1 MMLPG
6 FGIVDV
12 HSNAENLLLETFLL
26 VSDMS
31 APALIGGWR
40 SDGHEML
47 PLQCFCWAAASTNG
61 AILGSRSRQRW
72 QRAVLLLLRA
82 RCCASPSGHPLL
94 SGPPTLNDIQC
105 ESPGRSILSCGG
117 SCHVWWWVTTSRS
130 LDSWRLHCA
139 GLGLRGCRFLP
150 PCLVHLTAL

>member
-40 SDGHEML
+40 SDGHEIL
-47 PLQCFCWAAASTNG
+47 LLQWTRMATTTTATAMVAGRAAAAWRWRAAARLATVVAMVATAGRRLRRERRRKGRRLNARVAMARSTNEMYDIALQRTTAAHRG
-61 AILGSRSRQRW
+61 RLGQRLCI
-72 QRAVLLLLRA
+72 A
-82 RCCASPSGHPLL
+82 
-94 SGPPTLNDIQC
+94 
-105 ESPGRSILSCGG
+105 
-117 SCHVWWWVTTSRS
+117 
-130 LDSWRLHCA
+130 
-139 GLGLRGCRFLP
+139 
-150 PCLVHLTAL
+150 